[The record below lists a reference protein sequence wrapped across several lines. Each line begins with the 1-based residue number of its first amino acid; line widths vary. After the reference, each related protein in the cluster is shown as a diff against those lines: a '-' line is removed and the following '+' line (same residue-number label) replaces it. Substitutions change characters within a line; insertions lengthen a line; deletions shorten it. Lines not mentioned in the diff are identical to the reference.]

1 MGELLLLP
9 FLGLLDLRFFYEA
22 KMGEKNYFSAN
33 VLFLY
38 VFLNYSN
45 NNLKKLCV

>member
-9 FLGLLDLRFFYEA
+9 FLGLLDLGFFYEA
-22 KMGEKNYFSAN
+22 KMGEKNYFSVN

-38 VFLNYSN
+38 IFLNYSN
-45 NNLKKLCV
+45 NN